1 MDLKELKKLQDKLKK
16 DQEALNK
23 GKETLKKAQDV
34 LLKAQGELV
43 EDRKTLDNEKERLGP
58 LSEIKPADKVEADSK
73 WLKDAVFV
81 GRREGKPV
89 KKPGKKTAT
98 RVFERVE
105 RPMTAADVLSFRV
118 DGNEVVIVTAD
129 GQKLRVKK

>member
-1 MDLKELKKLQDKLKK
+1 MDPKELKKLQEKLKK

-23 GKETLKKAQDV
+23 GNEALKKAQDV

-43 EDRKTLDNEKERLGP
+43 EDRKALDNEKERLGP
-58 LSEIKPADKVEADSK
+58 LSEIKSADKVEADPK
-73 WLKDAVFV
+73 WLKGAVFV

-105 RPMTAADVLSFRV
+105 RPMTVADVLSFRV
-118 DGNEVVIVTAD
+118 DGNEVIIVTAD